1 MAAVANLALVDP
13 QASLLQ
19 TAYAAVLVGLAGPT
33 FDIVIDAYR
42 IELLKPRQL
51 GVGSGMSQSGWR
63 LGSVAAGALA
73 FVVAPRVV
81 CQADQSPRSPLALPA
96 NLPSPLLGEPDTSA
110 GAVTEDRRSPTVYH

>member
-19 TAYAAVLVGLAGPT
+19 TAYAAVLVGLAGAT

-51 GVGSGMSQSGWR
+51 GVGSGMSQYGWR
-63 LGSVAAGALA
+63 IGSVAAGALA
-73 FVVAPRVV
+73 LVLAAGVGWQEAYLACAVF
-81 CQADQSPRSPLALPA
+81 ALPA
-96 NLPSPLLGEPDTSA
+96 ILKIGRA
-110 GAVTEDRRSPTVYH
+110 HV